1 MCCRLDDSAA
11 ITKRGAMDKCA
22 DNGELSR
29 LVEICRMGELFAG
42 AKRGKLNIDVGK
54 RIGPDELCSGDP
66 NGDE

>member
-1 MCCRLDDSAA
+1 
-11 ITKRGAMDKCA
+11 MDKCA

-42 AKRGKLNIDVGK
+42 AERGKLNIDVGK